1 MQKAND
7 YKRRPCRICR
17 RWFTP
22 NPRLKDR
29 QKTCGNTKCKRE
41 WHKKKCSEWNKENP
55 DYFKANYLQK
65 KLNAASP
72 TESPS
77 NIFPV
82 KSRFKSG
89 LPLLFV
95 QEVID
100 IQHLVIIEYLA
111 QLLFKRFQEVLREQ
125 DAENAKETRQ
135 QLPARISRCDRL

>member
-22 NPRLKDR
+22 NPRLKGR
-29 QKTCGNTKCKRE
+29 QKTCGNAKCKRE
-41 WHKKKCSEWNKENP
+41 WHKKKCAEWNKKNS
-55 DYFKANYLQK
+55 DYFKTNYLQK
-65 KLNAASP
+65 KLNTAS
-72 TESPS
+72 TSKTS
-77 NIFPV
+77 SQILQV

-100 IQHLVIIEYLA
+100 IQHLIIIEYLA
-111 QLLFKRFQEVLREQ
+111 QLLYRRFQEVLRRQ
-125 DAENAKETRQ
+125 GTVNIGETRQ
-135 QLPARISRCDRL
+135 QLPVGISRCDRH

>member
-1 MQKAND
+1 MNKAND
-7 YKRRPCRICR
+7 HKKRPCRICR

-22 NPRLKDR
+22 NPKLKDR
-29 QKTCGNTKCKRE
+29 QKTCGDAKCQRE
-41 WHKKKCSEWNKENP
+41 WHRKKCEEWNKRNT

-72 TESPS
+72 SETTSKVL
-77 NIFPV
+77 PV

-100 IQHLVIIEYLA
+100 IQHLIIIEYLA
-111 QLLFKRFQEVLREQ
+111 QLLFKRFQEVLKSQ
-125 DAENAKETRQ
+125 AAVNTAQISQ
-135 QLPARISRCDRL
+135 QLSDRISRCDRH